1 MRKRRALDSLVQRAR
16 ASREEVR
23 QVVEGCESGNMG
35 SLWGVCVCVTEV
47 RDGF

>member
-1 MRKRRALDSLVQRAR
+1 MRKSRALDSLVQRAR

-23 QVVEGCESGNMG
+23 QVVEAVSLGTWAASGG
-35 SLWGVCVCVTEV
+35 VTEV